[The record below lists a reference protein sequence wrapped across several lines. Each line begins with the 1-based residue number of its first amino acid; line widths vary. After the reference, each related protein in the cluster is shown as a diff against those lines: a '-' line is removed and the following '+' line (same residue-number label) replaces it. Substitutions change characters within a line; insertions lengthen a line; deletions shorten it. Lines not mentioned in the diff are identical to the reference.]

1 MIEDSCKYIVRDRFD
16 LTGGRWSLDGAEAV
30 LKLRAVRANGDWS
43 SYWGYHLAE
52 ERKRIHESR
61 FARGIISH
69 AADQSLSGSH
79 TRCILWTLE
88 ETIVYVVIGYGSC
101 KLGEWSRNAMAL
113 LEELREA
120 VIDGQAKLALAKVTE
135 GLDGGVEAGTL
146 LREGLIAAMA
156 RVGQLYEEGEIFVPE
171 MLVAAR
177 AMTAAL
183 TVLKPH
189 LVEEGVASGGTV
201 AIGTTQGD
209 LHDIGKN
216 LVAMMLEGSG
226 YEIVDLG
233 VDVPAEKFIEAIRN
247 GANVVAMSALLTTT
261 MTNMQVAI
269 EAIREAGLR
278 DQVRI
283 IIGGAP
289 ITKSYA
295 DEIGADGYAEDASS
309 AVRLVKEVL
318 AA

>member
-1 MIEDSCKYIVRDRFD
+1 MAI
-16 LTGGRWSLDGAEAV
+16 LDE
-30 LKLRAVRANGDWS
+30 LRA
-43 SYWGYHLAE
+43 
-52 ERKRIHESR
+52 
-61 FARGIISH
+61 
-69 AADQSLSGSH
+69 
-79 TRCILWTLE
+79 
-88 ETIVYVVIGYGSC
+88 
-101 KLGEWSRNAMAL
+101 AM
-113 LEELREA
+113 
-120 VIDGQAKLALAKVTE
+120 VDGQAKLAAAKVSE
-135 GLDGGVEAGTL
+135 GLAEGMDAGTL
-146 LREGLIAAMA
+146 LRDGLIAGMA
-156 RVGQLYEEGEIFVPE
+156 EVGHLYENGEIFVPE

-183 TVLKPH
+183 QVLKPH
-189 LVEEGVASGGTV
+189 LVDEGVESSGKV

-233 VDVPAEKFIEAIRN
+233 VDVPADKFIQAIRE
-247 GANVVAMSALLTTT
+247 GARVVAMSALLTTT
-261 MTNMQVAI
+261 MTNMQTAI
-269 EAIREAGLR
+269 DAIKEAGLR

-289 ITKSYA
+289 ITKAYA

-309 AVRLVKEVL
+309 AVRLVKKVL